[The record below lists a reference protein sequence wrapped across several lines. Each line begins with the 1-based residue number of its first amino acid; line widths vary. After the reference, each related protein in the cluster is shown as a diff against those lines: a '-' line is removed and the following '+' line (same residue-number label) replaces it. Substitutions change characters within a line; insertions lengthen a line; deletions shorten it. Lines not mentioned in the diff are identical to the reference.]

1 MKKIFEK
8 LEEKARRIANIM
20 IADVVTDVDLLT
32 VALCAGYFDE
42 IAYTIHMSSEGEVKH
57 TAAHR
62 ALDLGWKPDLREQMI
77 RDGYFAEGLR
87 GLMDVAK
94 KNPDAGSRL
103 MPVFHEMLSD
113 YRKYGLPEH
122 LAHELASLMEA
133 IRERDGFA
141 ITSMNDNGKVVVT
154 PAIGISG
161 D

>member
-1 MKKIFEK
+1 MRKIFEK

-32 VALCAGYFDE
+32 VALCAGCFDE
-42 IAYTIHMSSEGEVKH
+42 IVRTIHLSSEGEVKH

-62 ALDLGWKPDLREQMI
+62 ALDLGWKPELREQMI

-87 GLMDVAK
+87 GLMEVAK
-94 KNPDAGSRL
+94 KNPDVGSRL
-103 MPVFHEMLSD
+103 MPVFYEMISD
-113 YRKYGLPEH
+113 YRKYGLPED

-154 PAIGISG
+154 PAIGVRV

>member
-1 MKKIFEK
+1 MKKICEK

-62 ALDLGWKPDLREQMI
+62 ALDLGWKPDLREQMV
-77 RDGYFAEGLR
+77 RDGYFAEVLR

-122 LAHELASLMEA
+122 LAHALANLMEA

-141 ITSMNDNGKVVVT
+141 ITSMNDGGKVVVT
-154 PAIGISG
+154 PAIGVRV